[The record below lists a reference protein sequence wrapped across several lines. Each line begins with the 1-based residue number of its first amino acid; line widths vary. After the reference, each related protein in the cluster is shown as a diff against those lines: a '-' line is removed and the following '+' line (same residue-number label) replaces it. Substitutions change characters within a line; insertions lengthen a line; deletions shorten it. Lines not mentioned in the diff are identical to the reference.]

1 MQMDYDRPAY
11 VPYSVFLEWSDRFRK
26 ELTDAIASENQET
39 RDALDAVRRSV
50 VSREND
56 SRLARRE
63 VIAIRV
69 ALFSGVTSLVAI
81 VLSYLNQ

>member
-1 MQMDYDRPAY
+1 MTLDNGPAY

-26 ELTDAIASENQET
+26 ELSDQIKQENDET
-39 RDALDAVRRSV
+39 RAAIDGVRRTV
-50 VSREND
+50 AAREND

-69 ALFSGVTSLVAI
+69 ALFSGVTSLVAS
-81 VLSYLNQ
+81 VLSYLHA

>member
-1 MQMDYDRPAY
+1 MDYDRPAY

-69 ALFSGVTSLVAI
+69 ALFSGVTSLVAS
-81 VLSYLNQ
+81 VLSYLHQ